1 MGYPETESNIT
12 IPPTWP
18 AAVAMLPGGRMP
30 WANVTN
36 IQPIHSPICKV
47 RIEGIC
53 FNLFLLSPVS
63 HWAVLINTMGGGG
76 GDELKFLFLRRV
88 LDATNFADRR
98 RGAARGVSPLFTP
111 LLTSS
116 TLHRLQKSA

>member
-1 MGYPETESNIT
+1 MFGIASLIWLWDGSMP
-12 IPPTWP
+12 
-18 AAVAMLPGGRMP
+18 MDGGGLDA
-30 WANVTN
+30 ANVAN

-76 GDELKFLFLRRV
+76 GDELKV
-88 LDATNFADRR
+88 LI
-98 RGAARGVSPLFTP
+98 
-111 LLTSS
+111 
-116 TLHRLQKSA
+116 

>member
-1 MGYPETESNIT
+1 
-12 IPPTWP
+12 
-18 AAVAMLPGGRMP
+18 MP
-30 WANVTN
+30 HTRTVTANVTN
-36 IQPIHSPICKV
+36 NPPIHSPTCKL

-76 GDELKFLFLRRV
+76 GDELKFHFPRRV

-116 TLHRLQKSA
+116 TLHRLQKSAWKQGSREISQS